1 MLAQWAIALQDH
13 RIQKRVFVSSI
24 LIPMFIFFFT
34 FYIYPLF
41 AGLAGSMTDWRA
53 FQAERPFIGLD
64 NYLKLLRDDTFL
76 AAARNTLLYSAM
88 YLPISIILSLVLA
101 LAIDAS
107 GGFKS
112 LFRTVYFVPVVTSVI
127 ATALIWGWLYQP
139 RYGLFNQVLTMLGMN
154 RLQFLNSPAQA
165 LPSIV
170 AYAVWKQLGY
180 NIVLFMAG
188 LTSIDSSYFAAARVD
203 GAGRLQVLRHI
214 TLPLLQPTTVFV
226 FITGIISSLQVFGP
240 IFVMTSASSNDLP
253 GGPLDSTIVISVYQW
268 EVAFRELNLG
278 YGAAMGIVLFVIILV
293 ITLFNARIL
302 RRRWDYL

>member
-1 MLAQWAIALQDH
+1 MLAKWAISLQDH
-13 RIQKRVFVSSI
+13 RTQKRVFVLSV

-88 YLPISIILSLVLA
+88 YLPISMILSLVLA

-107 GGFKS
+107 GFFKS

-139 RYGLFNQVLTMLGMN
+139 RYGLFNQVLTMLGIN
-154 RLQFLNSPAQA
+154 RMQFLNSPAQA

-188 LTSIDSSYFAAARVD
+188 LTSIDSSYYAAARVD

-302 RRRWDYL
+302 RRRWDY

>member
-1 MLAQWAIALQDH
+1 MVAQFSGKLQDH
-13 RIQKRVFVSSI
+13 CLQKRIFILSI
-24 LIPMFIFFFT
+24 LIPMGLFFFT

-41 AGLAGSMTDWRA
+41 TGLAGSMTDWRA
-53 FQAERPFIGLD
+53 FQPERPFIGLD
-64 NYLKLLRDDTFL
+64 NYRKLIEDDTFV
-76 AAARNTLLYSAM
+76 AAVRNTLLYCAM
-88 YLPISIILSLVLA
+88 YLPISLVLSLVLA

-107 GGFKS
+107 GVLKS
-112 LFRTVYFVPVVTSVI
+112 FFRTVYFVPVVTSVI

-139 RYGLFNQVLTMLGMN
+139 RYGLFNQVLTLLGMS
-154 RLQFLNSPAQA
+154 RLQFLYSPAQA

-170 AYAVWKQLGY
+170 VYAVWKQLGY

-188 LTSIDSSYFAAARVD
+188 LTSIDSSYYAAARVD

-253 GGPLDSTIVISVYQW
+253 GGPLDSTIVVSVYQW

-302 RRRWDYL
+302 RRRWDY

>member
-1 MLAQWAIALQDH
+1 
-13 RIQKRVFVSSI
+13 
-24 LIPMFIFFFT
+24 MFIFFFT

-53 FQAERPFIGLD
+53 FQAARPFIGLD

-107 GGFKS
+107 GIFKS
-112 LFRTVYFVPVVTSVI
+112 VFRTVYFVPVVTSVI

-180 NIVLFMAG
+180 NIVLFHGWA
-188 LTSIDSSYFAAARVD
+188 DVD
-203 GAGRLQVLRHI
+203 
-214 TLPLLQPTTVFV
+214 
-226 FITGIISSLQVFGP
+226 
-240 IFVMTSASSNDLP
+240 
-253 GGPLDSTIVISVYQW
+253 
-268 EVAFRELNLG
+268 
-278 YGAAMGIVLFVIILV
+278 
-293 ITLFNARIL
+293 
-302 RRRWDYL
+302 